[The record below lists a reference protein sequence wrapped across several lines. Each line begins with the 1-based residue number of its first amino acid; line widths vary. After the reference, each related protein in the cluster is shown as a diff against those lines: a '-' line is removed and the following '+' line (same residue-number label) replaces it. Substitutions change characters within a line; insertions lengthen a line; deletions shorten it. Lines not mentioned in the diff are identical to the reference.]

1 MEIRDA
7 KQSPYRRFFTQNIT
21 VEELVLQAK
30 QRENV
35 VISENTEKCF
45 VCNKPIFGGN
55 TDQE

>member
-7 KQSPYRRFFTQNIT
+7 KQSPYRRFFTQNKT

-35 VISENTEKCF
+35 VIPEHTEKCF

>member
-7 KQSPYRRFFTQNIT
+7 KQSPYRRFFTQNRT

-35 VISENTEKCF
+35 GIPEHTEKCF
-45 VCNKPIFGGN
+45 VYNKPIFGDN
-55 TDQE
+55 TAQ

>member
-7 KQSPYRRFFTQNIT
+7 KQSPYRRFFTQNRT

-35 VISENTEKCF
+35 GIPENTEKCF
-45 VCNKPIFGGN
+45 VCNKPIFADN

>member
-7 KQSPYRRFFTQNIT
+7 KQSPYRRFFTQNRT

-45 VCNKPIFGGN
+45 IYNKPIFADN